1 MNHARYLATLAALT
15 VLSGCSN
22 TGAYVGLLEAQLG
35 ATLPED
41 LRIIAKAVPTAT
53 DMTCQS
59 FDATIDSAGAFQI
72 DGLCAETTYALSL
85 NDKNLLIEGS
95 NQIQGSK
102 DGAPPTL
109 MKIWPSPAGSG
120 VAMLTDGALK
130 TVSPYTDVKTLQLLE
145 SEQAVH
151 YPRHKPNGS
160 VRVQEGGH
168 LVLAG
173 ASTIS
178 RLEFRPLVE
187 ETVTRNFHD
196 GYTLG
201 PHFYV
206 GMRFHSDTEIE
217 AVSAELD
224 DAAVTNVMGADVAIR
239 YIAHDALLPGH
250 YALMGPED
258 NRMFTITFGPEP
270 QETVSE
276 KSSGK

>member
-1 MNHARYLATLAALT
+1 MNHARSLAAMAVLT
-15 VLSGCSN
+15 VLSGCSI
-22 TGAYVGLLEAQLG
+22 TGSYAGHLEAQLG

-41 LRIIAKAVPTAT
+41 LRVIAKAEPAST
-53 DMTCQS
+53 DLTCQS
-59 FDATIDSAGAFQI
+59 FEATIDAAGAFQI
-72 DGLCAETTYALSL
+72 DGLCAETTYVLSL
-85 NDKNLLIEGS
+85 TDKNLLIEGS
-95 NQIQGSK
+95 NQIQGSE

-109 MKIWPSPAGSG
+109 MKIWPSPAGNG

-130 TVSPYTDVKTLQLLE
+130 AVSTYTDVKTLQVLK
-145 SEQAVH
+145 SEQTVH

-160 VRVQEGGH
+160 VLVTEGSH

-173 ASTIS
+173 ASNIS
-178 RLEFRPLVE
+178 RLAFSPLVE

-206 GMRFHSDTEIE
+206 GQRFHSDTEVE

-224 DAAVTNVMGADVAIR
+224 ASKVTNVMGADMTVR
-239 YIAHDALLPGH
+239 YIAHDALAPGH

-258 NRMFTITFGPEP
+258 TRMYTVTFGPVPE
-270 QETVSE
+270 ETVSE
-276 KSSGK
+276 NASGK